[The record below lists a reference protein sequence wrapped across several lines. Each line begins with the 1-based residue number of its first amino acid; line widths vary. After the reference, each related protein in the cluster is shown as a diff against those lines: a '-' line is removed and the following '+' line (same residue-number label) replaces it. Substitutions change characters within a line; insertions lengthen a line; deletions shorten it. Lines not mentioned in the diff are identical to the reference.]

1 MNQRLTAM
9 RDPWLGSWTG
19 LIGLCQGSVVIGIS
33 ASQSMDVCGLRV
45 QIESVAH
52 DFMAVLFRDRNVV
65 TGRLLAGIVARIQH
79 QEVAICDSNRPEN
92 NEVLDFSIRNRFSN
106 ACLEVET

>member
-9 RDPWLGSWTG
+9 HDLSLGSWTG
-19 LIGLCQGSVVIGIS
+19 LTGLRQGSSMIGTS
-33 ASQSMDVCGLRV
+33 ALQSMDVCGFWV
-45 QIESVAH
+45 PIESVAH
-52 DFMAVLFRDRNVV
+52 DFMALLFRDRNVV
-65 TGRLLAGIVARIQH
+65 TDRLLAGIVARIQH

-92 NEVLDFSIRNRFSN
+92 NEVLGFSIRNRFYN